1 MAETS
6 ELLVQ
11 SSDWVRS
18 IATPSYVLDMAALK
32 RNLARAAEIKRE
44 ASCKILLATKAFALP
59 AAFPVMREVL
69 DDAVDIVRPQADA
82 HGMQLIVCVP
92 SPALPPVC

>member
-1 MAETS
+1 LVAGLAETS

-11 SSDWVRS
+11 SSDWVQS

-44 ASCKILLATKAFALP
+44 AGCKILLATKAFALP

-69 DDAVDIVRPQADA
+69 DGTTASGEYEARLG
-82 HGMQLIVCVP
+82 HE
-92 SPALPPVC
+92 